1 MNTRN
6 LLVLAGM
13 VAMSL
18 HAAPAASQT
27 GVDRTIEHDDRMREY
42 RLYVPP
48 DLDRL
53 KPAPLVFALHGGGG
67 KGVWLEERVAYNEY
81 AKRDGW
87 IVVYPSGVDGHWNDL
102 RGLEGWLGR
111 PPGFVPHLSHRENV
125 DDVGLIEALLAEL
138 SAEFTIDDK
147 RVFVTGASN
156 GGVMSHTLAGR
167 LADRIAAIAPI
178 VAAMARPVYEEFP
191 PSRPVSVLMINDK
204 GDPFRLWDGRGG
216 RANDVSMPE
225 TIAKWKQANGCG
237 SEQTVS
243 AEAIAGE
250 VDDARVSH
258 TVWSDCAEGVN
269 MELYVVEANSHQV
282 SAVLDKE
289 NERRVYEVIWSFFGR
304 SGRR

>member
-1 MNTRN
+1 
-6 LLVLAGM
+6 M
-13 VAMSL
+13 VALSL
-18 HAAPAASQT
+18 HAVPAASQT

-53 KPAPLVFALHGGGG
+53 KPAPLVFALHGGAS
-67 KGVWLEERVAYNEY
+67 KGVWLEEGVAYNEY

-102 RGLEGWLGR
+102 RGVEGWLGR
-111 PPGFVPHLSHRENV
+111 PPGFVPHRSHRENV

-138 SAEFTIDDK
+138 SAEFAIDDK
-147 RVFVTGASN
+147 RVFVTGRSN
-156 GGVMSHTLAGR
+156 GGVMSHTVAAM

-178 VAAMARPVYEEFP
+178 VSSMARPVYEAFP

-204 GDPFRLWDGRGG
+204 GDPLRLWDGRGELS
-216 RANDVSMPE
+216 NDVSVPE
-225 TIAKWKQANGCG
+225 AIAKWKQVNGCG

-250 VDDARVSH
+250 ADDARVSH

-282 SAVLDKE
+282 RAVLDKD
-289 NERRVYEVIWSFFGR
+289 NERRIDEVIWSFFGR

>member
-18 HAAPAASQT
+18 HAVPAASQT
-27 GVDRTIEHDDRMREY
+27 GVDRTIEHDGRMREY

-48 DLDRL
+48 DLDRM

-67 KGVWLEERVAYNEY
+67 RGARLEWNVAYNEY

-87 IVVYPSGVDGHWNDL
+87 IVVYPNGVDGHWNDL
-102 RGLEGWLGR
+102 RGVEGWIGR
-111 PPGFVPHLSHRENV
+111 APDFVPHLSHRENV